1 MLEYLFLI
9 CKIFIAIQMISVNFV
24 ACKKIVKNLLR
35 NYFGGSI
42 DFADAACKYAIQTT
56 FSCKLGM

>member
-24 ACKKIVKNLLR
+24 AYKKIAKKLLR
-35 NYFGGSI
+35 NYFGGCI